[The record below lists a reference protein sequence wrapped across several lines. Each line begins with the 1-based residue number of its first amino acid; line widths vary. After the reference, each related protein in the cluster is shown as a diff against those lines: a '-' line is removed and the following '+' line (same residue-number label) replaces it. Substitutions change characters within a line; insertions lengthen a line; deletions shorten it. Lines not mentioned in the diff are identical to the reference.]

1 MTPSGA
7 GRREGRRGGEESPEV
22 RGNES
27 QKSIDVASI
36 GFSIFF
42 KRAWML
48 EEPIPPFGLKDLFI
62 WGLISQQ
69 STVRSPATFQR
80 VNPGVEHLRILGEEG
95 GHRARSKMR
104 EAIHLPRKEP
114 FWVIQPFNLSE
125 TCHAGGGHWQIP
137 TKHKGVERLSE
148 PSNCRIAHDDLCFYS
163 GN

>member
-80 VNPGVEHLRILGEEG
+80 VNPGLNTCESWGKKGDTEQGQKCE
-95 GHRARSKMR
+95 K
-104 EAIHLPRKEP
+104 P
-114 FWVIQPFNLSE
+114 FTFPGRNLF
-125 TCHAGGGHWQIP
+125 G
-137 TKHKGVERLSE
+137 
-148 PSNCRIAHDDLCFYS
+148 
-163 GN
+163 